1 MKQIS
6 VSLLAVLLLTGCARS
21 GEKEV
26 NMNDVRQPAMAGS
39 WYPANPDSLRDMI
52 RVFMDSASVD
62 PSQIG
67 GRILGLIAPHA
78 GYIYSGPVAAYSFKA
93 LMIDKERYKGNTVIL
108 IGFAHRPP
116 NWEGISVWSTGA
128 WDTPLGRVFIDEEL
142 ARKILAYSPMI
153 QDRRD
158 VHLGEHS
165 LELEVPFLQYA
176 LDNDFKLVP
185 IAFSHQTIAEV
196 ETLVNALLS
205 AGIDWNKTFIVVSTD
220 MSHYHPYDEAVRIDR
235 KTLEYVLADDVEGLI
250 NWIPQSGGPF
260 CGYAGVLTLMTL
272 APKIGADKIVLL
284 KYANSGDIQPSTMA
298 HGVVGY
304 CAVAFVRPENSDKG
318 GRSSSHS
325 ESVPGTE
332 EYSLTREQ
340 KLYLLKLARRTI
352 EEYVKNG
359 KVYEPPE
366 PDDPKLTEI
375 APVFVTL
382 HRKGM
387 LRGCIGQMVGREKLY
402 LAVRDMAI
410 AAATQDP
417 RFHPVR
423 PDEIDEI
430 DIEISVLSPLKRIN
444 SWEEIVPFK
453 HGVYVKRGWNSGV
466 FLPQVWK
473 QIPDKEAFLRE
484 LCVQKA
490 GLEPECYKDPN
501 TELYVYTV
509 LEFSEKELGLK

>member
-1 MKQIS
+1 MIRRIF
-6 VSLLAVLLLTGCARS
+6 LLAFVLVIFFGCARGGDKGS
-21 GEKEV
+21 EKEV
-26 NMNDVRQPAMAGS
+26 NMHDIRLPAMAGS
-39 WYPANPDSLRDMI
+39 WYPADPESLRLMI
-52 RVFMDSASVD
+52 KHFMDSAQVD
-62 PSQIG
+62 ESQIG

-93 LMIDKERYKGNTVIL
+93 LMLDKEKYKGNTVIL

-116 NWEGISVWSTGA
+116 AWEGISVWSKGA
-128 WDTPLGRVFIDEEL
+128 WETPLGRVPIDE
-142 ARKILAYSPMI
+142 KIAAQLLNYSSLI

-165 LELEVPFLQYA
+165 LELELPFLQYA

-185 IAFSHQTIAEV
+185 VAFSHQTMAEV
-196 ETLVNALLS
+196 ETLVNALL
-205 AGIDWNKTFIVVSTD
+205 AANIDWNKTFIVVSTD

-260 CGYAGVLTLMTL
+260 CGYAGVLTLMTV
-272 APKIGADKIVLL
+272 APHLGANKIVLL
-284 KYANSGDIQPSTMA
+284 KYANSGDTQPSTMA

-304 CAVAFVRPENSDKG
+304 CAVAFVRPEGK
-318 GRSSSHS
+318 GRSDDA
-325 ESVPGTE
+325 VPGTE
-332 EYSLTREQ
+332 EYSLTREE
-340 KLYLLKLARRTI
+340 KIYLLKLARKTI
-352 EEYVKNG
+352 EEYVKHG

-366 PDDPKLTEI
+366 PDDPKLREI

-382 HRKGM
+382 HKHGM

-417 RFHPVR
+417 RFRPVT
-423 PDEIDEI
+423 PEELDDI
-430 DIEISVLSPLKRIN
+430 DIEISVLSPLRRIN
-444 SWEEIVPFK
+444 SWKEIVPFK
-453 HGVYVKRGWNSGV
+453 HGVYVKRGWQSGV
-466 FLPQVWK
+466 FLPQVWE

-484 LCVQKA
+484 LCTQKA